1 MIKRTHIRQF
11 LAVVDAGSFTRA
23 AQRIRVTQ
31 PALSAGIAELERLA
45 GTPLFL
51 RNRRQIRLTEAGGR
65 FLPIARDLDRGFRAA
80 DSFGR
85 ESDPQAAEL
94 KLGVIRS
101 VPGELLQSIAA
112 ALRPSF
118 AIELIENSDAE
129 LRAALGS
136 GRIHMAIAVLRP
148 GERGGHIVPFYDEPL
163 TMFVGADHPLAGR
176 IEVTPDELAAET
188 MIARRS
194 CEFLGATSRF
204 FTRHGVRPRFALRSE
219 SDERCL
225 RMVAAGIG
233 ITTAPVS
240 LAIDGIVPL
249 KVAGYDFRRELGLI
263 ADPAWTALPEIAP
276 RWAHAGE
283 TIGAIA
289 AEWRQ
294 SRVDAAA

>member
-1 MIKRTHIRQF
+1 MIKRAHIRQF
-11 LAVVDAGSFTRA
+11 LAVVDAGSFTQA
-23 AQRIRVTQ
+23 ALRIRVTQ
-31 PALSAGIAELERLA
+31 PALSTGVAELEKLV
-45 GTPLFL
+45 GTPLFI
-51 RNRRQIRLTEAGGR
+51 RNRRQIRLTGAGGR
-65 FLPIARDLDRGFRAA
+65 FLPIARDLERGFRAA
-80 DSFGR
+80 DGFGR
-85 ESDPQAAEL
+85 EGDRQASDL

-101 VPGELLQSIAA
+101 APGEFLQAIAA
-112 ALRPSF
+112 ALRPGF
-118 AIELIENSDAE
+118 AIEVIENSDSE

-136 GRIHMAIAVLRP
+136 GRIHMALVPLRA
-148 GERGGHIVPFYDEPL
+148 GERGDHVTPLYEEPL
-163 TMFVGADHPLAGR
+163 TMFIASDHPLAGR
-176 IEVTPDELAAET
+176 IEVAPEELAAET

-194 CEFLGATSRF
+194 CEFLRATSRF

-225 RMVAAGIG
+225 RMVAAGVG

-263 ADPAWTALPEIAP
+263 ADPAWRSLPEVAVP
-276 RWAHAGE
+276 LAQALD

-294 SRVDAAA
+294 RQADTVA

>member
-11 LAVVDAGSFTRA
+11 LAVVDAGSFTQA
-23 AQRIRVTQ
+23 ALRIRVTQ
-31 PALSAGIAELERLA
+31 PALSTGIAELEKLV
-45 GTPLFL
+45 GTPLFI

-65 FLPIARDLDRGFRAA
+65 FLPIARDLERGFRAA
-80 DSFGR
+80 DGFGR
-85 ESDPQAAEL
+85 ESDRRASEL

-101 VPGELLQSIAA
+101 APAELLQAIAA
-112 ALRPSF
+112 ALRPGF
-118 AIELIENSDAE
+118 AIEIVENSDSE

-136 GRIHMAIAVLRP
+136 GRLNMALVPLRT
-148 GERGGHIVPFYDEPL
+148 GERGDHVMPLYEEPL
-163 TMFVGADHPLAGR
+163 VMFIGSDHPLAGR
-176 IEVTPDELAAET
+176 IEVGPEELAAET

-194 CEFLGATSRF
+194 CEFLDATSRF

-249 KVAGYDFRRELGLI
+249 KVAGYDFHRELGLI
-263 ADPAWTALPEIAP
+263 ADPAWRTLPEIAP
-276 RWAHAGE
+276 RLAHTLE

-294 SRVDAAA
+294 MKVDTAA

>member
-11 LAVVDAGSFTRA
+11 LAVVDAGSFTQA
-23 AQRIRVTQ
+23 ALRIRVTQ
-31 PALSAGIAELERLA
+31 PALSTGIAELEKLV
-45 GTPLFL
+45 GTPLFI

-65 FLPIARDLDRGFRAA
+65 FLPIARDLERGFRAA
-80 DSFGR
+80 DSFER
-85 ESDPQAAEL
+85 ESDRRSSEL

-101 VPGELLQSIAA
+101 APAELLQAIAA
-112 ALRPSF
+112 ALRPGF
-118 AIELIENSDAE
+118 AIELVENSDSE

-136 GRIHMAIAVLRP
+136 GRINMALVPLRT
-148 GERGGHIVPFYDEPL
+148 GERGDHVMPLYEEPL
-163 TMFVGADHPLAGR
+163 ARFIASDHPLAGR
-176 IEVTPDELAAET
+176 IEVGPEELAAET

-194 CEFLGATSRF
+194 CEFLDATSRF

-263 ADPAWTALPEIAP
+263 ADPAWRTLPEIAP
-276 RWAHAGE
+276 RLAHALE

-294 SRVDAAA
+294 MKVDTAA

>member
-1 MIKRTHIRQF
+1 MIKRAHIRQF
-11 LAVVDAGSFTRA
+11 LAVVDAGSFTQA
-23 AQRIRVTQ
+23 ALRIRVTQ
-31 PALSAGIAELERLA
+31 PALSTGIAELEKLV
-45 GTPLFL
+45 GSPLFI

-65 FLPIARDLDRGFRAA
+65 FLPIARDLERGFRVA

-85 ESDPQAAEL
+85 GSDRHASEL
-94 KLGVIRS
+94 KLGIIRS
-101 VPGELLQSIAA
+101 APGDLLQAIVA

-118 AIELIENSDAE
+118 AIELIESSDSE
-129 LRAALGS
+129 LRASLGS
-136 GRIHMAIAVLRP
+136 GRINMVHVPLRD
-148 GERGGHIVPFYDEPL
+148 GERGDHVTQLYEEPI
-163 TMFVGADHPLAGR
+163 TMFIASDHPLAGR
-176 IEVTPDELAAET
+176 IEVGPDELAAET

-194 CEFLGATSRF
+194 CEFLDATSRF

-249 KVAGYDFRRELGLI
+249 KVAGYDFRRRLGLI
-263 ADPAWTALPEIAP
+263 VDPAWSSLPEVAP
-276 RWAHAGE
+276 QLAHALE

-289 AEWRQ
+289 ADWRQ
-294 SRVDAAA
+294 TKVDIAA